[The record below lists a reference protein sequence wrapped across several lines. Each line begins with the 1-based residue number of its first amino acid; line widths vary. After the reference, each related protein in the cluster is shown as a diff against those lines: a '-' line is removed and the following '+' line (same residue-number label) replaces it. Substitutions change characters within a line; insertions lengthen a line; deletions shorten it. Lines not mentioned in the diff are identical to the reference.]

1 MRLNENWWSSCMKIN
16 TMAKLT
22 SIYSLFAD

>member
-1 MRLNENWWSSCMKIN
+1 MRLNENLWSSCMNIN
-16 TMAKLT
+16 TMGKFT